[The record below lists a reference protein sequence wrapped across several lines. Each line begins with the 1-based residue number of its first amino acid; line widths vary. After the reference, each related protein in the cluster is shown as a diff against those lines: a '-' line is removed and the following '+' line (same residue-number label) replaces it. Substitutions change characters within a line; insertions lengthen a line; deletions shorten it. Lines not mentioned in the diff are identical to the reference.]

1 MVETG
6 APPPPS
12 LLSGAA
18 LFLDF
23 DGTLVELAEA
33 PDAIRVSGELAPL
46 IARLAER
53 LGGRLAI
60 VSGRSIA
67 DLERHLDLGTIAVA
81 GSHGAE
87 IRCPGGVSGSPEP
100 PSGLADAREAVIRFA
115 SGRDGLLVEHKPAGV
130 ALHYRQAP
138 EQSEIVASFMSGLAD
153 GSGLSLLRGKMVAEL
168 RPPGADKGA
177 ALRAMMREP
186 PFAGARPLFVGDD
199 ITDEDGFKAAAD
211 LGGTGILIGPP
222 RPTAAGWRLPD
233 VAGLARWLGE
243 AAGS

>member
-1 MVETG
+1 MAESD
-6 APPPPS
+6 ALPPPS

-33 PDAIRVSGELAPL
+33 PDAIQVPGDLAPL
-46 IARLAER
+46 LARLAER
-53 LGGRLAI
+53 LEGRLAI

-87 IRCPGGVSGSPEP
+87 IRHPGGASPAPEP
-100 PSGLADAREAVIRFA
+100 APGLADARKAVIRFA
-115 SGRDGLLVEHKPAGV
+115 SGREGLLVEHKPAGV
-130 ALHYRQAP
+130 ALHYRKAP
-138 EQSEIVASFMSGLAD
+138 DQSEIIASFMSGLAD

-168 RPPGADKGA
+168 RPPGAHKGA

-186 PFAGARPLFVGDD
+186 AFAGARPLFVGDD
-199 ITDEDGFKAAAD
+199 LTDEDGFRAAAD
-211 LGGTGILIGPP
+211 LGGAGILIGPA
-222 RPTAAGWRLPD
+222 RATAAAWRLPD
-233 VAGLARWLGE
+233 VAGLASWLGE
-243 AAGS
+243 AVGS